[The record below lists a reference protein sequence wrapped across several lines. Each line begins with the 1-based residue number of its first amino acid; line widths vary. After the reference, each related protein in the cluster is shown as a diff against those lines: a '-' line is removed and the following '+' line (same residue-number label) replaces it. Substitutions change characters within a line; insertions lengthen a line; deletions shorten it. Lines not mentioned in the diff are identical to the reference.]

1 MTIFQPP
8 RLTGG
13 SDRSRLEEMG
23 RYLHT
28 LADQLNRVMM
38 EGSVSGRTLSKDVEN
53 TRSLSKNVENT
64 DPVSNWNAVK
74 ALILKSAD
82 IIEVYQEKI
91 STALA
96 GEYVASGDFG
106 SFVEE
111 TNATLEANS
120 TGMNQ
125 IYNDLQQITGAFESL
140 SYAMIEVNAH
150 IRSGLLYTGEDG
162 VPVYGLE
169 IGQRT
174 EIDGVETFHK
184 FARFT
189 ADKLSFYDPNGTEV
203 AYISDQRLHIAHAE
217 IQSSMTMGG
226 FRDMVQ
232 SDGSVVTRWIG
243 V

>member
-1 MTIFQPP
+1 MMFQAP
-8 RLTGG
+8 RLTG
-13 SDRSRLEEMG
+13 SNDHTQLAEMG

-28 LADQLNRVMM
+28 LVDQLNLVLMD
-38 EGSVSGRTLSKDVEN
+38 LNDASKAVEDKASQALA
-53 TRSLSKNVENT
+53 TAT
-64 DPVSNWNAVK
+64 ATADPASNWNQVK
-74 ALILKSAD
+74 SLIIKSAD
-82 IIEVYQEKI
+82 IVEVYQEKI

-96 GEYVASGDFG
+96 GEYVASSDFG
-106 SFVEE
+106 TFVEK
-111 TNATLEANS
+111 TNADLEANS
-120 TGMNQ
+120 QGITQM
-125 IYNDLQQITGAFESL
+125 YEDLQQIMGEFTSL
-140 SYAMIEVNAH
+140 SYAIIEVNAH
-150 IRSGLLYTGEDG
+150 INSGILYYNDDG

-174 EIDGVETFHK
+174 EIDGVETFNK

-203 AYISDQRLHIAHAE
+203 AYISDQRLHIAHAD

-226 FRDMVQ
+226 FRDIVQ

>member
-1 MTIFQPP
+1 MMFQAP
-8 RLTGG
+8 RLGG
-13 SDRSRLEEMG
+13 NDSTQLAEMG

-28 LADQLNRVMM
+28 LVDQLNLVLMDLTTAS
-38 EGSVSGRTLSKDVEN
+38 ESIDQKASQALTKAAE
-53 TRSLSKNVENT
+53 TA
-64 DPVSNWNAVK
+64 DPASNWNQVK
-74 ALILKSAD
+74 SLIIKSAD
-82 IIEVYQEKI
+82 IVEVYQEKI

-96 GEYVASGDFG
+96 GEYVASSDFG
-106 SFVEE
+106 TFVEK
-111 TNATLEANS
+111 TNADLEANS
-120 TGMNQ
+120 TGIDQ
-125 IYNDLQQITGAFESL
+125 IYNDLQQITGEFKSL
-140 SYAMIEVNAH
+140 SYAIIEVNAH
-150 IRSGLLYTGEDG
+150 INSGLLYYNDDG

-174 EIDGVETFHK
+174 EIDGVETFNK

-203 AYISDQRLHIAHAE
+203 AYISDQRLHIAHAD

-226 FRDMVQ
+226 FRDIVQ

>member
-1 MTIFQPP
+1 MMFQAP
-8 RLTGG
+8 RLTG
-13 SDRSRLEEMG
+13 SNDRTRLEEMG

-28 LADQLNRVMM
+28 LVDQLNLVLMDLTTAS
-38 EGSVSGRTLSKDVEN
+38 ESIDQKASQALTKVTE
-53 TRSLSKNVENT
+53 TA
-64 DPVSNWNAVK
+64 DPVSNWNQVK
-74 ALILKSAD
+74 ALIIKSAD
-82 IIEVYQEKI
+82 IVEVYQEKI

-106 SFVEE
+106 TFVEE

-120 TGMNQ
+120 TGINQ
-125 IYNDLQQITGAFESL
+125 LYNDLQQITGEFESL
-140 SYAMIEVNAH
+140 SYAIIEVNAH
-150 IRSGLLYTGEDG
+150 INSGMLYYNDDG

-174 EIDGVETFHK
+174 EIDGVETFNK

-203 AYISDQRLHIAHAE
+203 AYISDQRLHIAHAD

-226 FRDMVQ
+226 FRDIVQ

>member
-1 MTIFQPP
+1 MMFQAP

-13 SDRSRLEEMG
+13 SDHTQLAEMG

-28 LADQLNRVMM
+28 LVDQLNLVLMD
-38 EGSVSGRTLSKDVEN
+38 LNDASKAVEDKASQALA
-53 TRSLSKNVENT
+53 TAT
-64 DPVSNWNAVK
+64 ATADPASNWNQVK
-74 ALILKSAD
+74 SLIIKSAD
-82 IIEVYQEKI
+82 IVEVYQEKI

-96 GEYVASGDFG
+96 GEYVASSDFG

-120 TGMNQ
+120 SGITQ
-125 IYNDLQQITGAFESL
+125 IYNDLQTIETDFRDL
-140 SYAMIEVNAH
+140 SSAIIEVNAH
-150 IRSGLLYTGEDG
+150 INSGMLYYNDDG

-174 EIDGVETFHK
+174 EIDGVETFNK

-203 AYISDQRLHIAHAE
+203 AYISDQRLHIAHAD

-226 FRDMVQ
+226 FRDIVQ